1 MRTRKKPLRTCVG
14 CRQKSDK
21 RELLRIVRTPEG
33 KIEIDPKG
41 KKAGRGT
48 YICKKRSCLEKA
60 AKGKSLEHS
69 LKHPVSP
76 DIIAELAAGLPADDN
91 WRSVMP
97 FACPGGP
104 EKYTCR
110 KSKYE
115 QSAKELPKYC
125 CLYRCQ
131 YCPAKKYYDKCNYYQ
146 VLLLSLPKKN
156 GRPRTSPRTQPL
168 LTRALPPVCANWQ
181 KQRPE
186 RANQSE

>member
-1 MRTRKKPLRTCVG
+1 MPPWRLMILRTRKKPLRTCVG

-91 WRSVMP
+91 
-97 FACPGGP
+97 
-104 EKYTCR
+104 
-110 KSKYE
+110 
-115 QSAKELPKYC
+115 
-125 CLYRCQ
+125 
-131 YCPAKKYYDKCNYYQ
+131 
-146 VLLLSLPKKN
+146 N
-156 GRPRTSPRTQPL
+156 GE
-168 LTRALPPVCANWQ
+168 V
-181 KQRPE
+181 
-186 RANQSE
+186 